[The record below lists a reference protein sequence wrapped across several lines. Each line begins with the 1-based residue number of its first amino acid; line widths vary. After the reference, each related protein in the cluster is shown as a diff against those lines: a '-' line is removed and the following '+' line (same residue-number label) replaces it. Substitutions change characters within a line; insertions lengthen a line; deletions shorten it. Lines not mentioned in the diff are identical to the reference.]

1 MVSPT
6 IAITLHE
13 MVHAIIHTIAIV
25 EYIEIAGVTGFT
37 TAETPAYFLDTAEYS
52 AKVLGF
58 AIQRDQRIKK
68 ENSKSTKLNKNE
80 ERK

>member
-1 MVSPT
+1 M
-6 IAITLHE
+6 
-13 MVHAIIHTIAIV
+13 
-25 EYIEIAGVTGFT
+25 TGFT

-68 ENSKSTKLNKNE
+68 ENSKSTKLNKNARMLTVKIFDLGMQPRQIIPLTILTE
-80 ERK
+80 TF